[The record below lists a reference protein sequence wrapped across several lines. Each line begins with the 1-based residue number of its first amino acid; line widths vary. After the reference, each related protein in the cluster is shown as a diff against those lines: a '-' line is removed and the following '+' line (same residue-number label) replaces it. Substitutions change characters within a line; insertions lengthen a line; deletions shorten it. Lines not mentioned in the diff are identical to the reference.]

1 MCIRDRGNTVS
12 VYDRTV
18 TTDTGNRTRGGIRTT
33 FETSTNSQNFGDR
46 VVDMTYIPYIKE
58 EVVNID
64 ARNAKPNTQYYVFID
79 GERVDNSYVKP
90 ADIFKVTQV
99 AGSTTPILEPE
110 NLSAGL
116 LADDIARAYNG
127 KVVNAFNFGDVIKNA
142 DHTATRIDTIT
153 HITSSDGA
161 PTFNLTV
168 QDASGLNPGHHVFL
182 YNLNATRGTN
192 ATNNRGIEQ
201 NITSTITTLGSNHS
215 KQLNR
220 KYFKITAVSGTTIT
234 LASLDGTNIAAFD
247 SYARTSAYTGT
258 DGGKLQRLTASGI
271 ISYAGVKDSTTVR
284 DVHVTNIKNGFAV
297 GENVSGTADIGLGAK
312 NTLTLTEINGSTN
325 GTTAPTMKATG
336 GTITSDK
343 EGSLNAVLYIPAG
356 RYRTGERSIKPVSYT
371 HLTLPTNREV

>member
-1 MCIRDRGNTVS
+1 MLGTEWDEWQNNWTGSTSSTTRSQTRSGNTVS

-127 KVVNAFNFGDVIKNA
+127 KVVNAFNFGDVIKLSL
-142 DHTATRIDTIT
+142 I
-153 HITSSDGA
+153 HI
-161 PTFNLTV
+161 
-168 QDASGLNPGHHVFL
+168 
-182 YNLNATRGTN
+182 
-192 ATNNRGIEQ
+192 
-201 NITSTITTLGSNHS
+201 
-215 KQLNR
+215 
-220 KYFKITAVSGTTIT
+220 
-234 LASLDGTNIAAFD
+234 
-247 SYARTSAYTGT
+247 
-258 DGGKLQRLTASGI
+258 
-271 ISYAGVKDSTTVR
+271 
-284 DVHVTNIKNGFAV
+284 
-297 GENVSGTADIGLGAK
+297 
-312 NTLTLTEINGSTN
+312 
-325 GTTAPTMKATG
+325 
-336 GTITSDK
+336 
-343 EGSLNAVLYIPAG
+343 
-356 RYRTGERSIKPVSYT
+356 
-371 HLTLPTNREV
+371 